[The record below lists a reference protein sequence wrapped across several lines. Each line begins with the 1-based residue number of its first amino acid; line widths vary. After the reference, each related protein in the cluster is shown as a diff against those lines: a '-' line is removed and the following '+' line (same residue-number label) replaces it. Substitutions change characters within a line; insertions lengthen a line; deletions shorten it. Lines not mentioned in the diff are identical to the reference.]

1 MKRAW
6 RFIKWCV
13 SGMGLYE
20 WYILSASF
28 CIGGGLAAMTQGNED
43 RKEFWFGLAALT
55 IIIAMLT
62 FMLSGVV
69 AAWKR
74 FKEDDER
81 AFNILRD
88 KDLK

>member
-20 WYILSASF
+20 WYIVSASF
-28 CIGGGLAAMTQGNED
+28 CIGAGLASMTQGNED
-43 RKEFWFGLAALT
+43 RKEFWFGFAAVIL
-55 IIIAMLT
+55 IIAMLT